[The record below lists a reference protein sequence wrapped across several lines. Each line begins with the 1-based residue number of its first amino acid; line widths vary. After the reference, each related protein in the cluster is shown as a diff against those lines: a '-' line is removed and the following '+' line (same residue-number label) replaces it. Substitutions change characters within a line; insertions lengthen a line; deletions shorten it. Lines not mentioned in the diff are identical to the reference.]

1 MMKKIK
7 ISELKQFDILDHI
20 KTEEDMKM
28 YLQIC
33 IEEDGIKG
41 FQHALG
47 VIAKA
52 KGMNEIAKE
61 TGLSRQNLY
70 KSLSENANP
79 RVDTLEKVAKALGM
93 KLIAVPA

>member
-1 MMKKIK
+1 MKKIK
-7 ISELKQFDILDHI
+7 ITKLKKFDILDHI

>member
-1 MMKKIK
+1 MKKIK
-7 ISELKQFDILDHI
+7 ISELKKFDILDHI

-93 KLIAVPA
+93 KLTAVPA

>member
-1 MMKKIK
+1 MEKIT
-7 ISELKQFDILDHI
+7 ITPFEASDYLES
-20 KTEEDMKM
+20 EEDMKM

-70 KSLSENANP
+70 KSLSDNANP
-79 RVDTLEKVAKALGM
+79 RIETVEKVAKALGM
-93 KLIAVPA
+93 KLTAVPA